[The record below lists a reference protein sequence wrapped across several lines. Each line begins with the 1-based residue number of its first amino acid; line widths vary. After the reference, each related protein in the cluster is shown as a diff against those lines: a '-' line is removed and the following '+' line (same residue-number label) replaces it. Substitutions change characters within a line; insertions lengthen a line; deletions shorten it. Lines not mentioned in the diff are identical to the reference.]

1 MYVSHCVA
9 STVSPTSSLLATP
22 TIASSVSSTVSSVS
36 STVSSMSSS
45 VSSAVSSVSSS
56 VPSNQPSVS
65 SMAPPSL
72 VISIPNVGVTS
83 TYDVPLPHTSGPIGR
98 KKITCF
104 V

>member
-1 MYVSHCVA
+1 MYVSHRVA
-9 STVSPTSSLLATP
+9 STASPTSSLLATP
-22 TIASSVSSTVSSVS
+22 TTASSVSSTVSSVS

-45 VSSAVSSVSSS
+45 VSS
-56 VPSNQPSVS
+56 NQLSVS

-72 VISIPNVGVTS
+72 VISIPGNVGVTS
-83 TYDVPLPHTSGPIGR
+83 TYNVPLPHTSGGIGR